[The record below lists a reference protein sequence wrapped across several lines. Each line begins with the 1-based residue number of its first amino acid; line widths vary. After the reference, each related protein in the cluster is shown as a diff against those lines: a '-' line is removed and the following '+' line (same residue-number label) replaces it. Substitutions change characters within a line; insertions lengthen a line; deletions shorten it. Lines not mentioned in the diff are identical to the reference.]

1 MVQAGGSALQ
11 PSINH
16 RSRKIWHSTSWHTSK
31 GQKETLPASFHRCS
45 SRILP
50 HRHQPGHSGW
60 QGAMPFGSKDKSL
73 GKKSS
78 LLLLKSHIPCF
89 LALPKAM
96 QCTEI
101 VVTCECSPPML
112 PTCPARC
119 ARLGCLVQSLM
130 PTGTGQTHRA
140 AGGAGERSR
149 ARQHHMTS
157 TL

>member
-31 GQKETLPASFHRCS
+31 GQKKTSPSSFHRCS
-45 SRILP
+45 SRILL

-78 LLLLKSHIPCF
+78 LLLLKPRIPCF
-89 LALPKAM
+89 LALPKAV

-101 VVTCECSPPML
+101 VVTCDCSPP
-112 PTCPARC
+112 PRYPPARHGAHASAASC
-119 ARLGCLVQSLM
+119 RASCPPGQARHIEQLEVLG
-130 PTGTGQTHRA
+130 R
-140 AGGAGERSR
+140 GAE
-149 ARQHHMTS
+149 QDNTI
-157 TL
+157 